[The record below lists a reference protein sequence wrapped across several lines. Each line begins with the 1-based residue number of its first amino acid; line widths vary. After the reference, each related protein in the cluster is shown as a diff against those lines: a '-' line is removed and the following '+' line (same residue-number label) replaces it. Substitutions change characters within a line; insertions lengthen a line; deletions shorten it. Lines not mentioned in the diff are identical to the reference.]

1 MASAIVKLTS
11 GPDKLYKLNGRDPIC
26 GLGEMPGFNGRRVT
40 WLTLK
45 ETSNIKL
52 DKRLNIFIESLFLF
66 PILEH
71 FVYLIPFS
79 RYLLAF

>member
-40 WLTLK
+40 RLTLK
-45 ETSNIKL
+45 ETNIKMF
-52 DKRLNIFIESLFLF
+52 KYFYRIIIFV
-66 PILEH
+66 PNLEH

>member
-45 ETSNIKL
+45 ETNKKI
-52 DKRLNIFIESLFLF
+52 
-66 PILEH
+66 
-71 FVYLIPFS
+71 V
-79 RYLLAF
+79 

>member
-45 ETSNIKL
+45 ETNIKMF
-52 DKRLNIFIESLFLF
+52 KYFYRIIIFVPNFGAFCLS
-66 PILEH
+66 
-71 FVYLIPFS
+71 YPFQ
-79 RYLLAF
+79 

>member
-45 ETSNIKL
+45 ETNIKMF
-52 DKRLNIFIESLFLF
+52 KYFYRINIFVPNFGAFCLS
-66 PILEH
+66 
-71 FVYLIPFS
+71 YPFQ
-79 RYLLAF
+79 